1 MIIEATATGKT
12 VEEAK
17 EAALLS
23 LGLNVDDIE
32 ADFEVISLPTKKV
45 LGIFG
50 GSPAKVRV
58 FKEVPDNV
66 KAEKTVKPAAKKAP
80 AKKEV
85 KKESAVA
92 AATDEP
98 KVECS
103 KERIDT
109 TVKYLHDVLINMG
122 VSEVKVE
129 PIFEKDGIKLNF
141 DGKNLGVAI
150 GRKGETLDALQH
162 LVSLVANKGSDAYVR
177 VSLNTGG
184 YREKREDALVAIAK
198 KSASQAQRS
207 NRNVILE
214 PMNSYERRIIHNVVQ
229 EIDGVMSWSIGE
241 NEHRRVCIGTSKD
254 NKPFR
259 ESRGHRSNDRRGRN
273 DRRPSNRVDAP
284 VTRQPKKDT
293 EGAALYGK
301 IEVK

>member
-66 KAEKTVKPAAKKAP
+66 KVEKTVKPAAKKAP

-141 DGKNLGVAI
+141 DGKN
-150 GRKGETLDALQH
+150 LDALQH

>member
-23 LGLNVDDIE
+23 LGLSADDIE
-32 ADFEVISLPTKKV
+32 TDFEVISLPTKKV

-50 GSPAKVRV
+50 GAPAKVRV
-58 FKEVPDNV
+58 FKEVPDN
-66 KAEKTVKPAAKKAP
+66 EKTEKAVKTDPKKSP

-85 KKESAVA
+85 KKETAPEA
-92 AATDEP
+92 ADEP

-103 KERIDT
+103 KERLDT
-109 TVKYLHDVLINMG
+109 TVKYLHDVLTNMG
-122 VSEVKVE
+122 VSEVKIE
-129 PIFEKDGIKLNF
+129 PVFEKDGIKLNF

-162 LVSLVANKGSDAYVR
+162 LVSLVANRGNEAYVR
-177 VSLNTGG
+177 ISLNTGG

-254 NKPFR
+254 NKPYR
-259 ESRGHRSNDRRGRN
+259 ENRGRRTNDRRGRN

-284 VTRQPKKDT
+284 ITRQPKKDT

-301 IEVK
+301 IEIK

>member
-23 LGLNVDDIE
+23 LGLSADDIE
-32 ADFEVISLPTKKV
+32 TDFEVISLPTKKV

-50 GSPAKVRV
+50 GAPAKVRV
-58 FKEVPDNV
+58 FKEVPDN
-66 KAEKTVKPAAKKAP
+66 EKTEKAVKTAPKKSP

-85 KKESAVA
+85 KKETATEA
-92 AATDEP
+92 ADEP

-103 KERIDT
+103 KERLDT
-109 TVKYLHDVLINMG
+109 TVKYLHDVLTNMG

-129 PIFEKDGIKLNF
+129 PVFEKDGIKLNF

-162 LVSLVANKGSDAYVR
+162 LVSLVANRGSEAYVR
-177 VSLNTGG
+177 ISLNTGG

-254 NKPFR
+254 NKPYR
-259 ESRGHRSNDRRGRN
+259 ENRGRRTNDRRGRN

-284 VTRQPKKDT
+284 ITRQPKKDT

-301 IEVK
+301 IEIK

>member
-23 LGLNVDDIE
+23 LGLSADDIE
-32 ADFEVISLPTKKV
+32 TDFEVISLPTKKV

-50 GSPAKVRV
+50 GAPAKVRV
-58 FKEVPDNV
+58 FKEVPDN
-66 KAEKTVKPAAKKAP
+66 EKTEKAVKTAPKKSP

-85 KKESAVA
+85 KKETATEA
-92 AATDEP
+92 ADEP

-103 KERIDT
+103 KERLDT
-109 TVKYLHDVLINMG
+109 TVKYLHDVLTNMG

-129 PIFEKDGIKLNF
+129 PVFEKDGIKLNF

-162 LVSLVANKGSDAYVR
+162 LVSLVANRGSEAYVR
-177 VSLNTGG
+177 ISLNTGG

-254 NKPFR
+254 NKPYR
-259 ESRGHRSNDRRGRN
+259 ENRGHRSNDRRGRN

-284 VTRQPKKDT
+284 ITRQPKKDT

-301 IEVK
+301 IEIK